1 METVMA
7 KKQAKTLIDSLN
19 DVQIL
24 AVLNFLQN
32 LQSRA
37 SNSETEFPF
46 DNLVNH
52 TERADFADQYIRNFR
67 DSDRF

>member
-37 SNSETEFPF
+37 SYSETEVPF
-46 DNLVNH
+46 DNLVHH
-52 TERADFADQYIRNFR
+52 TERVDFADQYIRKFR